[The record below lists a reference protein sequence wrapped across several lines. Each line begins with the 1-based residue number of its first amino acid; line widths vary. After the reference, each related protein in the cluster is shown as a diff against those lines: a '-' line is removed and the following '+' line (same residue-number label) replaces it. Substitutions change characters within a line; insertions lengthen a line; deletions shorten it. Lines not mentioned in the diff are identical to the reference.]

1 MKIQMVEPIS
11 YTLLRLGRACLNLIS
26 GRLAHLDINR
36 YYYALMLIY
45 RNDGLLTQKALA
57 ANLDKD
63 KSLIVSI
70 INDLSEKGYV
80 YRDVNPADKRE
91 HLLKITDKTRIEL
104 PQMLEAFAKL
114 NEDITANIPDA
125 DMQTFYMVLNK
136 MEDNLRTYKEKEID
150 YFTTPPM
157 HITK

>member
-1 MKIQMVEPIS
+1 M
-11 YTLLRLGRACLNLIS
+11 
-26 GRLAHLDINR
+26 
-36 YYYALMLIY
+36 IY

-80 YRDVNPADKRE
+80 QRDVNPADRRE
-91 HLLKITDKTRIEL
+91 HLLKITNKTRREL
-104 PQMLEAFAKL
+104 PQILEAFAKL
-114 NEDITANIPDA
+114 NTDITANIPDA
-125 DMQTFYMVLNK
+125 DMQTFYMVLSK
-136 MEDNLRTYKEKEID
+136 MEDNLKAYKQKEIN
-150 YFTTPPM
+150 YCTQPPM